1 MVKVVVHERIVHPR
15 MQAPEFTGT
24 CFLGEQ
30 GERGNSQY
38 TQAFEPFPLI
48 ECMGNRGNTNMF
60 LNIRAPAIPRIWLS
74 LFPRF
79 LGGEHAPHL
88 KAPET
93 LGVPTVP
100 PFPRFFFTDTY
111 ERHLQTGEIGQ

>member
-1 MVKVVVHERIVHPR
+1 MKVVAHEPHLHNC
-15 MQAPEFTGT
+15 MQMPEFTGT
-24 CFLGEQ
+24 YFLGEQ
-30 GERGNSQY
+30 GERGNSPY
-38 TQAFEPFPLI
+38 LRGFKPFPLI

-60 LNIRAPAIPRIWLS
+60 LNIRAPAISRIWLS

-79 LGGEHAPHL
+79 LGGEHVPHL

-111 ERHLQTGEIGQ
+111 ESHRQAGEVRQ